1 MACVMDLKLNQHGE
15 AIPWDP
21 AQIPPT
27 KPFVNIATTA
37 HEPLSTTGD
46 MKFIKTNSSIYSSF
60 HKNTC
65 RINFEIGYSK
75 NATWFDSLSEKWSEY
90 VYFFVG
96 GFYEETYSTDEIDPS
111 AMLTQIDARIIDYDA
126 RFRQANTLPQPKS
139 STSLNPLTSAFAQ

>member
-1 MACVMDLKLNQHGE
+1 
-15 AIPWDP
+15 
-21 AQIPPT
+21 
-27 KPFVNIATTA
+27 
-37 HEPLSTTGD
+37 

-60 HKNTC
+60 HKNTR